1 MAPII
6 SCVIPVYNDR
16 LHLPRAIKSALD
28 QRSDVQVVLVDD
40 CSTDGSGEFA
50 LEMARE
56 DRRIVALSLPT
67 NRGQG
72 FARNIGVA
80 AAHAPY
86 VTFLDQDDEHAPGW
100 YDHAVEVLQANPQ
113 FAAVR
118 GDVELM
124 EVPAELSIRQ
134 SDPRRLAMVNS
145 TVWNM
150 VMRKVVYHALGGSP
164 TAAAFRTREGA
175 EDVAVVVAL
184 QQYFKVARTE
194 RVATRHYVKAS
205 GATAYFLRRTRLVGN
220 SFEFTELT
228 TGEQTGALDKALAEF
243 HIRAAANVET
253 LRGQLKPKFAGFRA
267 LLAGVSLRI
276 LKKISGRQHSPL

>member
-1 MAPII
+1 MVPII

-16 LHLPRAIKSALD
+16 LHLPRAIKSVLD
-28 QRSDVQVVLVDD
+28 QRSDVQIVLVDD
-40 CSTDGSGEFA
+40 CSTDGSREFA
-50 LEMARE
+50 LEIARE
-56 DRRIVALSLPT
+56 DRRIVALSLPD

-86 VTFLDQDDEHAPGW
+86 VTFLDQDDEHALGW
-100 YDHAVEVLQANPQ
+100 YDHAIEVLQANPQ

-118 GDVELM
+118 GDIELM
-124 EVPAELSIRQ
+124 EVPAELSISQ

-145 TVWNM
+145 TVWNV

-175 EDVAVVVAL
+175 EDVAVVVAM

-228 TGEQTGALDKALAEF
+228 TGERTGALDKALAEF
-243 HIRAAANVET
+243 HARAAANVKT
-253 LRGQLKPKFAGFRA
+253 LRRQLKPKFAGFRV

-276 LKKISGRQHSPL
+276 LKKFFGRQHGLM

>member
-6 SCVIPVYNDR
+6 SCVIPVYNGR

-40 CSTDGSGEFA
+40 CSTDGGG
-50 LEMARE
+50 
-56 DRRIVALSLPT
+56 IVALSLPT

-100 YDHAVEVLQANPQ
+100 YDHAVKVLQANPQ

-253 LRGQLKPKFAGFRA
+253 LRR
-267 LLAGVSLRI
+267 
-276 LKKISGRQHSPL
+276 

>member
-40 CSTDGSGEFA
+40 CSTDGSREFA

-56 DRRIVALSLPT
+56 DRRIVAFSLPN

-80 AAHAPY
+80 AAYAPY
-86 VTFLDQDDEHAPGW
+86 VTFLDQDDEHALGW
-100 YDHAVEVLQANPQ
+100 YDHAIEVLQAHPQ

-118 GDVELM
+118 GEIELM
-124 EVPAELSIRQ
+124 EVPAGLSVSQ

-145 TVWNM
+145 AVWNM
-150 VMRKVVYHALGGSP
+150 VMRKVVYPVLGGSP
-164 TAAAFRTREGA
+164 TSPTFR
-175 EDVAVVVAL
+175 
-184 QQYFKVARTE
+184 
-194 RVATRHYVKAS
+194 
-205 GATAYFLRRTRLVGN
+205 
-220 SFEFTELT
+220 
-228 TGEQTGALDKALAEF
+228 
-243 HIRAAANVET
+243 
-253 LRGQLKPKFAGFRA
+253 
-267 LLAGVSLRI
+267 
-276 LKKISGRQHSPL
+276 